1 MTVLSTSAQPIS
13 TQTTSAQTAST
24 QVEVSTPLLTP
35 ARQPCQATLLL
46 AHGAGESMHSPFM
59 TAMAEGLAQQGIQVI
74 RFNFPYMQRACLE
87 GQRRPPDRQ
96 PILIDYWH
104 QMIDQ
109 APKEPPLWIGGKS
122 MGGRMAVIAS
132 QAQAHITGVIA
143 LGYPFHPPGK
153 PDKTRLLPLHNASHP
168 LLITQG
174 TQGILLVGL
183 MTSQAMSFRALFKY
197 IGSKPETIALFP
209 PNAVVAR
216 PRIAGMKP
224 LSAMPSL
231 FSSTHIPTT
240 FSTRIITIKAGDK
253 NSPYAI
259 QAGIWLT
266 TANNAKCSGYQLRH
280 NQRGTRH

>member
-1 MTVLSTSAQPIS
+1 MTVLSTSIQPIS
-13 TQTTSAQTAST
+13 TPTASTQTAST
-24 QVEVSTPLLTP
+24 QVEVSTPLFTP

-174 TQGILLVGL
+174 TRDPFGRPDDVASYELPSPLQIHWIEAGDH
-183 MTSQAMSFRALFKY
+183 SF
-197 IGSKPETIALFP
+197 
-209 PNAVVAR
+209 
-216 PRIAGMKP
+216 
-224 LSAMPSL
+224 
-231 FSSTHIPTT
+231 IPTKRSGRT
-240 FSTRIITIKAGDK
+240 TK
-253 NSPYAI
+253 NCWDEAI
-259 QAGIWLT
+259 ER
-266 TANNAKCSGYQLRH
+266 NAQFILQHSHPHNVQHSHHHNKSGR
-280 NQRGTRH
+280 